1 MLKDC
6 IEVYDDVFTPE
17 ECKNIIHNIDE
28 MTEKSIMTN
37 EKNREGKRNGRLLSF
52 AIFFLN

>member
-17 ECKNIIHNIDE
+17 ECKNFIHNIDE

-37 EKNREGKRNGRLLSF
+37 EKIEKEKELLMQ
-52 AIFFLN
+52 II